1 MALKFYTMQDALAV
15 LDQVRLNFTPSGLF
29 LLNVTLAFV
38 MFGVALE
45 IDVGNF
51 REILKKPKS
60 LIIGF
65 FSQFLVLPGLTF
77 LLILLIEPS
86 ASVALGMLLVASCP
100 GGNISNFISNLAKGN
115 TALSVSL
122 TGIATVGSIFLTPA
136 NFAFWGGLYE
146 KASQI
151 IMPIE
156 IDPWHM
162 LRTVVIL
169 LGIPMIAG
177 MLFARRFPLITARIT
192 KPIKIISILIFAG
205 FVVVAFS
212 NNVNYF
218 LKYIHLIFLIVLA
231 HNAIALLSGFAIST
245 AFRLP
250 SKDRRSISIETG
262 IQNSGLAL
270 VLIFSP
276 RLFDG
281 LGGMAFIAA
290 WWGIWHIVAGLAIA
304 GLWSRKPLGKGR
316 RSLSWNSRG
325 ANY

>member
-1 MALKFYTMQDALAV
+1 MQEALEV
-15 LDQVRLNFTPSGLF
+15 LDQVRLNFSPSGLVV
-29 LLNVTLAFV
+29 LNVTLAFI

-45 IDVGNF
+45 IDVGSF
-51 REILKKPKS
+51 QRILKKPKS
-60 LIIGF
+60 LIVGF

-77 LLILLIEPS
+77 LLVLIIQPTP
-86 ASVALGMLLVASCP
+86 SVALGMLLVASCP

-177 MLFARRFPLITARIT
+177 ILFARRFPLITSRIT

-212 NNVNYF
+212 NNVHYF
-218 LKYIHLIFLIVLA
+218 LKYIHLIFIIVLI
-231 HNAIALLSGFAIST
+231 HNAMALLSGFSLGT
-245 AFRLP
+245 FFRLP
-250 SKDRRSISIETG
+250 RKDRRSVSIETG

-270 VLIFSP
+270 VLIFNP
-276 RLFDG
+276 NLFGG

-290 WWGIWHIVAGLAIA
+290 WWGIWHIIAGLAIA
-304 GLWSRKPLGKGR
+304 ALWSKKPLGKSSPQISLEGR
-316 RSLSWNSRG
+316 GKNV
-325 ANY
+325 

>member
-1 MALKFYTMQDALAV
+1 MQEALAV
-15 LDQVRLNFTPSGLF
+15 LDQVRLNFSPSGLVI
-29 LLNVTLAFV
+29 LNVTLAFI

-45 IDVGNF
+45 IDVGSF
-51 REILKKPKS
+51 RQILKKPKS

-65 FSQFLVLPGLTF
+65 FSQFLMLPGLTF
-77 LLILLIEPS
+77 LLILIIQPS
-86 ASVALGMLLVASCP
+86 PSVALGMLLVASCP

-146 KASQI
+146 NASQL

-169 LGIPMIAG
+169 LGIPMVAG
-177 MLFARRFPLITARIT
+177 ILFARRFPGITSRIT
-192 KPIKIISILIFAG
+192 RPIKIISILIFAG

-212 NNVNYF
+212 NNINYF

-231 HNAIALLSGFAIST
+231 HNALALLSGFSIGT
-245 AFRLP
+245 IFRLP

-304 GLWSRKPLGKGR
+304 GLWSRKPVGKSR

-325 ANY
+325 ANS